1 MSMDE
6 APAKSSAAEGR
17 ATGGRVTGGGTAGGG
32 AAGGGTNGGGANG
45 GGTAGGGTNGSSAN
59 GGGTAAGRAPAG
71 RPLRAD
77 ARRNRARILDVAA
90 RSFAEEGLS
99 LSLDEI
105 ARRADVGPG
114 TVHRHFPTKEG
125 LLEAVVLSQVEALAL
140 SARALL
146 DAPEPSKA
154 FFDFCL
160 NLAERGA
167 ANRALAQA
175 MAAVSSSVQTSVA
188 AAIKDMH
195 GSLDLAFGRLQE
207 LGMVRRDTT
216 AADLNG
222 FLVGIHAAAE
232 RDPEDAGLP
241 GRMMRVVCDGLRVSD
256 GDAASG
262 ELSAANGLRASD
274 NLGAAPSGDDRP

>member
-1 MSMDE
+1 MCEASPAARVVTGARAPFRLYGAVAPFVHTVADDRTRWVMTMGE
-6 APAKSSAAEGR
+6 APANSAAPEGR
-17 ATGGRVTGGGTAGGG
+17 AAE
-32 AAGGGTNGGGANG
+32 
-45 GGTAGGGTNGSSAN
+45 
-59 GGGTAAGRAPAG
+59 

-146 DAPEPSKA
+146 DAPDPGPA
-154 FFDFCL
+154 FFDFCF

-175 MAAVSSSVQTSVA
+175 MATVSSSLQTAVA

-195 GSLDLAFGRLQE
+195 DSLDLAFVRLQD
-207 LGMVRRDTT
+207 LGLVRKDTT
-216 AADLNG
+216 AADING

-232 RDPEDAGLP
+232 RAPEDSGLP
-241 GRMMRVVCDGLRVSD
+241 GRMMRVVCDGLRTPQGGD
-256 GDAASG
+256 G
-262 ELSAANGLRASD
+262 R
-274 NLGAAPSGDDRP
+274 R